1 MYVSLSLSAWYVKFT
16 VAGEL
21 TGVCLCMRVRECVCL
36 CASVSKYAVKSTVA
50 GEFTSVC
57 V

>member
-21 TGVCLCMRVRECVCL
+21 TGVCLCMRVTECVCL